1 MDHKLDHKRKG
12 NMRNTIRLT
21 GLMLVAGLLLV
32 AGMVRA
38 GAPAET
44 AKPATTAAA
53 GKIGSLKGEVW
64 VEGAGQP
71 LQQVEDGAEIYAGS
85 QIKTGRKAS
94 VSIRFADES
103 VFTLGPDSRMAV
115 NSYVQSED
123 PAKSSFATQIFKGSF
138 RFVSGLIAK
147 KKPDNMS
154 VRLGP
159 VATLGI
165 RGTDVVGEV
174 SEREEQDGK
183 VVKEASAKVVLM
195 ESEDK
200 KPSAI
205 LVSNQYGNVV
215 VDQPGYGTEIADEH
229 SPPSPVRQMEI
240 RTINNMMRG
249 LRNSMTRSIP
259 RPRIP

>member
-1 MDHKLDHKRKG
+1 
-12 NMRNTIRLT
+12 MRNTIRFI
-21 GLMLVAGLLLV
+21 GLMLIAALLLG

-38 GAPAET
+38 GAPAEA
-44 AKPATTAAA
+44 AKPTTAAPAAA
-53 GKIGSLKGEVW
+53 GKIDSMRGDVW
-64 VEGAGQP
+64 VEDAGKVR
-71 LQQVEDGAEIYAGS
+71 QVEEGAEVYAGS

-103 VFTLGPDSRMAV
+103 VFNLGSDSRMAV
-115 NSYVQSED
+115 NSYVQSDD
-123 PAKSSFATQIFKGSF
+123 PQKSSFVTQIFKGSF

-174 SEREEQDGK
+174 TEREEQDGQ
-183 VVKEASAKVVLM
+183 VKEASAKVVLM

-200 KPSAI
+200 RPSAI
-205 LVSNQYGNVV
+205 LVSNQYGSVV
-215 VDQPGYGTEIADEH
+215 VDQAGYGTEIPDEH

-240 RTINNMMRG
+240 RTINNMIRG

-259 RPRIP
+259 KPRMP